1 MANRVAHDLAR
12 IAAAGGG
19 IAFDAGSRSLNELLQ
34 IAAGAAKG
42 KATVI
47 MRGIANR
54 PTAEL
59 ERIGAASKGRVVF
72 VMD

>member
-1 MANRVAHDLAR
+1 MTKRINHDLAR

-19 IAFDAGSRSLNELLQ
+19 IAFDAGNRTMDELLR

-42 KATVI
+42 RATVI
-47 MRGIANR
+47 MRGLA
-54 PTAEL
+54 THTTDDL

-72 VMD
+72 VID

>member
-1 MANRVAHDLAR
+1 MPNRVQHDLAR

-19 IAFDAGSRSLNELLQ
+19 VAFDAGSRSLNELLR

-47 MRGIANR
+47 MRGIATR
-54 PTAEL
+54 PTDEL

>member
-1 MANRVAHDLAR
+1 MAHRINHDLAR

-19 IAFDAGSRSLNELLQ
+19 IAFDAGNRTMDELLR

-42 KATVI
+42 RATVI
-47 MRGIANR
+47 MRGLSAR
-54 PTAEL
+54 PTDDL

>member
-1 MANRVAHDLAR
+1 MAQPIKHDLAR

-19 IAFDAGSRSLNELLQ
+19 IAFDAKDRTMDELLR

-42 KATVI
+42 RATVI
-47 MRGIANR
+47 MRGIATR
-54 PTAEL
+54 TTDEL